1 MEHHHM
7 AEVTE
12 TTSRK
17 DDHLRI
23 NLEEDVQFHGLTTG
37 LERYRFPHTAL
48 PELNLADVSIATRL
62 FDKTLAAP
70 ILISS
75 MTGGTDRAKQ
85 INHTLAAAAQATGI
99 AMGLGSMR
107 AAIERPETAHT
118 FQVRDVA
125 PDILLFANLGAV
137 QFNYGYGVDQ
147 CRRAVEIAGADALV
161 LHFNALQEAV
171 QPEGDTNFAGLLKK
185 VEEVCR
191 ALSRDGIP
199 VIAKEVGWGFSSDD
213 AWRLLCAGVS
223 AIDVAGSGG
232 TSWSQVE
239 MHRARTPS
247 HARVAAAFINWGI
260 TTVEAIENVRGM
272 APELPIIASGGLRD
286 GLDIAKCIAL
296 GATLGGMAGP
306 FLKAADTSVD
316 AVVETI
322 NELAREIRIV
332 LFATGCKDLA
342 ALRELPLIH
351 VD

>member
-7 AEVTE
+7 AEVTG

-23 NLEEDVQFHGLTTG
+23 NLEEDVQFRGLTTG

-48 PELNLADVSIATRL
+48 PELNLADVSIGTRL
-62 FDKTLAAP
+62 FDKALAAP

-85 INHTLAAAAQATGI
+85 INRALAEAAQATGI

-118 FQVRDVA
+118 FQVRNVA

-185 VEEVCR
+185 VEEVCK
-191 ALSRDGIP
+191 ALNRDGIP

-213 AWRLLCAGVS
+213 AWRLLCAG
-223 AIDVAGSGG
+223 
-232 TSWSQVE
+232 
-239 MHRARTPS
+239 
-247 HARVAAAFINWGI
+247 
-260 TTVEAIENVRGM
+260 
-272 APELPIIASGGLRD
+272 
-286 GLDIAKCIAL
+286 
-296 GATLGGMAGP
+296 
-306 FLKAADTSVD
+306 
-316 AVVETI
+316 
-322 NELAREIRIV
+322 
-332 LFATGCKDLA
+332 
-342 ALRELPLIH
+342 
-351 VD
+351 

>member
-7 AEVTE
+7 AEVTG

-23 NLEEDVQFHGLTTG
+23 NLEEDVQFRGLTTG

-48 PELNLADVSIATRL
+48 PELNLADVSIGTRL
-62 FDKTLAAP
+62 FDKALAAP

-85 INHTLAAAAQATGI
+85 INRALAEAAQATGI

-118 FQVRDVA
+118 FQVRNVA

-185 VEEVCR
+185 VEEVCK
-191 ALSRDGIP
+191 ALNRDGIP

-239 MHRARTPS
+239 MHRAKTPS

-260 TTVEAIENVRGM
+260 TTVEAIENVRRM

-296 GATLGGMAGP
+296 GATIGGMAGP
-306 FLKAADTSVD
+306 FLKAADKSVD

-322 NELAREIRIV
+322 HELAREIRIV

-342 ALRELPLIH
+342 ALRELPLIQS
-351 VD
+351 